1 MLGYKIAAPDQVDFL
16 NFLIRNINSLKLK
29 CSVIAQKGRLL
40 SFARLFNG
48 WLLPKGPKAVTGVT
62 ELSSRPCISNQHFNF
77 KSFACI
83 NTLGA
88 WDIQQGAE
96 NLSSP
101 PPAGD
106 DSHRNCNITVI

>member
-16 NFLIRNINSLKLK
+16 NFLIRNINSLKLS
-29 CSVIAQKGRLL
+29 CSVIAQKGWVL

-62 ELSSRPCISNQHFNF
+62 ELSSRPCISNQQFNF